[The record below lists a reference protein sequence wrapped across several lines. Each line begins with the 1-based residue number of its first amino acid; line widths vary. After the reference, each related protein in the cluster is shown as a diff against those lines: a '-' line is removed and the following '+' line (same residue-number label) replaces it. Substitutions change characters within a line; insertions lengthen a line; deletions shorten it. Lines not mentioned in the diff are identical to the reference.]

1 MTNEEL
7 KSFYLD
13 LIKGLEN
20 GLVPNPDYSEH
31 YSKARENNTLESS
44 LDELDD
50 LNKKMNQGIDV
61 SGFTKEAFNSLSD
74 IREIIDNDPLFLRNS
89 GNEEFTKY
97 LNEVRE
103 QFNIAGEALTNEQ
116 VLKICEEVLSD
127 NEALL
132 QDANK
137 KKTAIKNDSSL
148 SMLDKSIMYAEANA
162 LYEKRLQARDLAI
175 KVRDKQRVKFETS
188 LEDMKKN
195 LNINEFINGILKSV
209 NKLDVSYRNLA
220 ISSGA
225 LEKLGDAIRDLRD
238 KVVVFRNDA
247 LFDEAK
253 YNEILKNCG
262 LMKAEE
268 SKEELDK
275 KISEIRDT
283 IAKLDGNVELIS
295 EEVKN
300 NTQEKDEEPGF
311 SVDDLIPE
319 EISLDDVN
327 EKKEEVEEPE
337 VKSEPIVVPS
347 AQVEPTYEFKGI
359 ETIAELV
366 AELKKL
372 NPNAKISNID
382 GTFTLEEDINT
393 ITLPK
398 NFKYDKNLGI
408 NNKIDDFTPYIS
420 LDLKAP
426 VIEEKQEETKVA
438 EPVVEEKKE
447 NPKKI
452 DTAPQVPS
460 GKLKVKKIR
469 KAVVAPYVKSI
480 LCFGSIEGI
489 CWILAG
495 SNPLA
500 LTSVIAGSVTLG
512 VLAQGIYNKLVSAG
526 KVKGMYNETERK
538 DPNFEGEVWAYPVL
552 DKFMSMFKNI
562 RHNKKNTK
570 EEVKEVP
577 EEVSE
582 PEKKEVP
589 EVKEQVVE
597 ELTPTPVVENKSEED
612 IGFEQLFQNT
622 LDSQLDEM
630 EEEKTLGGRR

>member
-1 MTNEEL
+1 MTNDEL

-61 SGFTKEAFNSLSD
+61 SGFTKETFNSLSD

-116 VLKICEEVLSD
+116 VLKNCEEVLSD

-137 KKTAIKNDSSL
+137 KRTAIKSDSSL

-175 KVRDKQRVKFETS
+175 KVRDEQKVKFEAS
-188 LEDMKKN
+188 LNDMKKN

-295 EEVKN
+295 EEAKN

-319 EISLDDVN
+319 EISLDNVN
-327 EKKEEVEEPE
+327 EKKEEVSEEKVEEKPVIE
-337 VKSEPIVVPS
+337 AEKESKS
-347 AQVEPTYEFKGI
+347 I
-359 ETIAELV
+359 ETVAELV

-420 LDLKAP
+420 LDVKAP

-438 EPVVEEKKE
+438 EPVVAEPVVEEKKE
-447 NPKKI
+447 EPKRV

-500 LTSVIAGSVTLG
+500 LTSAIAGSVTLG

-526 KVKGMYNETERK
+526 TVKGMYNEMERN

-552 DKFMSMFKNI
+552 NKFMNMFKDI

-570 EEVKEVP
+570 EEVKGAS
-577 EEVSE
+577 EE
-582 PEKKEVP
+582 EKPKEP
-589 EVKEQVVE
+589 EVKNEEVVE
-597 ELTPTPVVENKSEED
+597 ELTPAVEEPNKEDD
-612 IGFEQLFQNT
+612 IGFQQLFNNT
-622 LDSQLDEM
+622 LESNLKEIDE
-630 EEEKTLGGRR
+630 ENTLGGRR

>member
-1 MTNEEL
+1 MTNDEL

-50 LNKKMNQGIDV
+50 LSKKMNQGIDV

-116 VLKICEEVLSD
+116 VLKNCEEVLSD

-137 KKTAIKNDSSL
+137 KRTAIKSDSSL

-175 KVRDKQRVKFETS
+175 KARDEQKVKFEAS
-188 LEDMKKN
+188 LNDMKKN

-275 KISEIRDT
+275 KISEIKDT

-319 EISLDDVN
+319 EISLDNVN
-327 EKKEEVEEPE
+327 EKKEEVSEEKVEEKP
-337 VKSEPIVVPS
+337 VVEAEKES
-347 AQVEPTYEFKGI
+347 KNI
-359 ETIAELV
+359 ETVAELV

-382 GTFTLEEDINT
+382 GTYTLEEDINT

-398 NFKYDKNLGI
+398 NFKYDNNLGI

-420 LDLKAP
+420 LDVKAP
-426 VIEEKQEETKVA
+426 VIEEKQEETKIA
-438 EPVVEEKKE
+438 EPVAEEKRE

-495 SNPLA
+495 SNPLV

-526 KVKGMYNETERK
+526 TVKGMYNEMERN

-552 DKFMSMFKNI
+552 NKFMNMFKDI

-570 EEVKEVP
+570 EEVKGAS
-577 EEVSE
+577 EE
-582 PEKKEVP
+582 EKQKEP
-589 EVKEQVVE
+589 EVKNEEVVE
-597 ELTPTPVVENKSEED
+597 ELTPAVEEPNKEDD
-612 IGFEQLFQNT
+612 IGFQQLFNNT
-622 LDSQLDEM
+622 LESNLKEIDE
-630 EEEKTLGGRR
+630 ESTLGGRR

>member
-116 VLKICEEVLSD
+116 VLKNCEEVLSD

-137 KKTAIKNDSSL
+137 KRTAIKSDSSL

-175 KVRDKQRVKFETS
+175 KARDEQKVKFEAS
-188 LEDMKKN
+188 LNDMKKN

-275 KISEIRDT
+275 KISEIRDA
-283 IAKLDGNVELIS
+283 IVKLDDNVELIS

-327 EKKEEVEEPE
+327 EKKEEVSEEKVEEKPVVE
-337 VKSEPIVVPS
+337 AEKESKS
-347 AQVEPTYEFKGI
+347 I
-359 ETIAELV
+359 ETVAELV

-382 GTFTLEEDINT
+382 GTYTLEEDINT

-398 NFKYDKNLGI
+398 DFKYDNNLGI

-420 LDLKAP
+420 LDVKAP

-438 EPVVEEKKE
+438 EPVAPEKRE

-526 KVKGMYNETERK
+526 TVKGMYNEMERN

-552 DKFMSMFKNI
+552 NKFMNMFKDI

-570 EEVKEVP
+570 EEVKGAS
-577 EEVSE
+577 EE
-582 PEKKEVP
+582 EKPKEP
-589 EVKEQVVE
+589 EVKNEEVVE
-597 ELTPTPVVENKSEED
+597 ELTPAVEQPNKEDD
-612 IGFEQLFQNT
+612 IGFQQLFNNT
-622 LDSQLDEM
+622 LESNLKEIDE
-630 EEEKTLGGRR
+630 ESTLGGRR

>member
-50 LNKKMNQGIDV
+50 LSKKMNQGIDV

-116 VLKICEEVLSD
+116 VLKNCEEVLSD

-137 KKTAIKNDSSL
+137 KRTAIKSDSSL

-175 KVRDKQRVKFETS
+175 KARDEQKVKFEAS
-188 LEDMKKN
+188 LNDMKKN

-275 KISEIRDT
+275 KISEIRDA
-283 IAKLDGNVELIS
+283 IAKLDDNVELIS

-300 NTQEKDEEPGF
+300 DTQEKDEEPGF

-319 EISLDDVN
+319 EISLDNVN
-327 EKKEEVEEPE
+327 EKKEEVSEEKVEEKPVVE
-337 VKSEPIVVPS
+337 AEKESKS
-347 AQVEPTYEFKGI
+347 I
-359 ETIAELV
+359 ETVAELV

-382 GTFTLEEDINT
+382 GTYTLEEDINT

-398 NFKYDKNLGI
+398 DFKYDNNLGI

-420 LDLKAP
+420 LDVKAP

-438 EPVVEEKKE
+438 EPVAPEKRE

-512 VLAQGIYNKLVSAG
+512 VLAQGIYNKLVIAG
-526 KVKGMYNETERK
+526 TVKGMYNEMERN

-552 DKFMSMFKNI
+552 NKFMNMFKDI

-570 EEVKEVP
+570 EEVKGAS
-577 EEVSE
+577 EE
-582 PEKKEVP
+582 EKPKEP
-589 EVKEQVVE
+589 EVKNEEVVE
-597 ELTPTPVVENKSEED
+597 ELTPAVEQPNKEDD
-612 IGFEQLFQNT
+612 IGFQQLFNNT
-622 LDSQLDEM
+622 LESNLKEIDE
-630 EEEKTLGGRR
+630 ESTLGGRR

>member
-1 MTNEEL
+1 MTNDEL

-44 LDELDD
+44 LDELED
-50 LNKKMNQGIDV
+50 LSKKMNQGIDV

-116 VLKICEEVLSD
+116 VLKNCEEVLSD

-137 KKTAIKNDSSL
+137 KRTAIKSDSSL

-175 KVRDKQRVKFETS
+175 KVRDEQKVKFEAS
-188 LEDMKKN
+188 LNDMKKN

-300 NTQEKDEEPGF
+300 DTQEKDEEPGF

-327 EKKEEVEEPE
+327 EKKEEVSEEKVEEKPVVE
-337 VKSEPIVVPS
+337 AEKESKS
-347 AQVEPTYEFKGI
+347 I
-359 ETIAELV
+359 ETVAELV

-382 GTFTLEEDINT
+382 GTYTLEEDINT

-398 NFKYDKNLGI
+398 NFKYDNNLGI

-420 LDLKAP
+420 LDVKAP

-438 EPVVEEKKE
+438 EPIPEEKKE
-447 NPKKI
+447 EPKRV

-526 KVKGMYNETERK
+526 TVKGMYNEMERN

-552 DKFMSMFKNI
+552 NKFMNMFKDI

-570 EEVKEVP
+570 EEVKGAS
-577 EEVSE
+577 EE
-582 PEKKEVP
+582 EKPKEP
-589 EVKEQVVE
+589 EVKNEEVVE
-597 ELTPTPVVENKSEED
+597 ELTPAVEEPNKEDD
-612 IGFEQLFQNT
+612 IGFQQLFNNT
-622 LDSQLDEM
+622 LESNLKEIDE
-630 EEEKTLGGRR
+630 ESTLGGRR

>member
-116 VLKICEEVLSD
+116 VLKNCEEVLSD

-137 KKTAIKNDSSL
+137 KRTAIKSDSSL

-175 KVRDKQRVKFETS
+175 KARDEQKVKFETS
-188 LEDMKKN
+188 LNDMKKN

-283 IAKLDGNVELIS
+283 IAKLDGNVELIN

-327 EKKEEVEEPE
+327 EKKEEVSEEKVEEKPVVE
-337 VKSEPIVVPS
+337 AEKESKS
-347 AQVEPTYEFKGI
+347 I
-359 ETIAELV
+359 ETVAELV

-382 GTFTLEEDINT
+382 GTYTLEEDINT

-398 NFKYDKNLGI
+398 DFKYDNNLGI

-420 LDLKAP
+420 LDVKAP
-426 VIEEKQEETKVA
+426 VIEEKQEETKIA
-438 EPVVEEKKE
+438 EPVAPEKKE

-526 KVKGMYNETERK
+526 TVKGMYNEMERK

-552 DKFMSMFKNI
+552 NKFMNMFKDI

-570 EEVKEVP
+570 EEVKGAL
-577 EEVSE
+577 EE
-582 PEKKEVP
+582 EKQKEP
-589 EVKEQVVE
+589 EVKNEEVVE
-597 ELTPTPVVENKSEED
+597 ELTPAVDEPNKEDD
-612 IGFEQLFQNT
+612 IGFQQLFNNT
-622 LDSQLDEM
+622 LESNLKEIDE
-630 EEEKTLGGRR
+630 ENTLGGRR

>member
-1 MTNEEL
+1 MTNDEL

-50 LNKKMNQGIDV
+50 LSKKMNQGIDV

-116 VLKICEEVLSD
+116 VLKNCEEVLSD

-137 KKTAIKNDSSL
+137 KRTAIKSDSSL

-175 KVRDKQRVKFETS
+175 KVRDEQKVKFEAS
-188 LEDMKKN
+188 LNDMKKN

-220 ISSGA
+220 ISSNA

-295 EEVKN
+295 EEAKN

-327 EKKEEVEEPE
+327 EKKEEVSEEKVEEKP
-337 VKSEPIVVPS
+337 VVEAEKES
-347 AQVEPTYEFKGI
+347 KNI
-359 ETIAELV
+359 ETVAELV

-382 GTFTLEEDINT
+382 GTYTLEEDINT

-398 NFKYDKNLGI
+398 NFKYDNNLGI

-420 LDLKAP
+420 LDVKAP
-426 VIEEKQEETKVA
+426 VIEKKQEETKIA
-438 EPVVEEKKE
+438 EPVAPEKKE

-526 KVKGMYNETERK
+526 TVKGMYNEMERN

-552 DKFMSMFKNI
+552 NKFMNMFKDI

-570 EEVKEVP
+570 EEVKGAS
-577 EEVSE
+577 EE
-582 PEKKEVP
+582 EKPKEP
-589 EVKEQVVE
+589 EVKNEEVVE
-597 ELTPTPVVENKSEED
+597 ELTPAVEQPNKEDD
-612 IGFEQLFQNT
+612 IGFQQLFNNT
-622 LDSQLDEM
+622 LESNLKEIDE
-630 EEEKTLGGRR
+630 ENTLGGRR

>member
-1 MTNEEL
+1 MTNDEL

-50 LNKKMNQGIDV
+50 LSKKMNQGIDV

-116 VLKICEEVLSD
+116 VLKNCEEVLSD

-137 KKTAIKNDSSL
+137 KRTAIKSDSSL

-175 KVRDKQRVKFETS
+175 KARDEQKVKFEAS
-188 LEDMKKN
+188 LNDMKKN

-220 ISSGA
+220 ISSNA

-275 KISEIRDT
+275 KISEIKDA
-283 IAKLDGNVELIS
+283 IAKLDGNVELIN

-327 EKKEEVEEPE
+327 EKKEEVSEEKVEEKPV
-337 VKSEPIVVPS
+337 VKAEKESKS
-347 AQVEPTYEFKGI
+347 I
-359 ETIAELV
+359 ETVAELV

-372 NPNAKISNID
+372 NPNAKISIID
-382 GTFTLEEDINT
+382 GTYTLEEDINT

-398 NFKYDKNLGI
+398 DFKYDNNLGI

-420 LDLKAP
+420 LDVKAP
-426 VIEEKQEETKVA
+426 VIEEKQEETKIA
-438 EPVVEEKKE
+438 EPVAPEKKE

-526 KVKGMYNETERK
+526 TVKGMYNEMERN

-552 DKFMSMFKNI
+552 NKFMNMFKDI

-570 EEVKEVP
+570 EEVKGAS
-577 EEVSE
+577 EE
-582 PEKKEVP
+582 EKPKEP
-589 EVKEQVVE
+589 EVKNEEVVE
-597 ELTPTPVVENKSEED
+597 ELTPAVEEPNKEDD
-612 IGFEQLFQNT
+612 IGFQQLFNNT
-622 LDSQLDEM
+622 LESNLKEIDE
-630 EEEKTLGGRR
+630 ESTLGGRR

>member
-50 LNKKMNQGIDV
+50 LSKKMNQGIDV

-74 IREIIDNDPLFLRNS
+74 IREIIDNDSLFLRNS

-97 LNEVRE
+97 LNEVKE

-116 VLKICEEVLSD
+116 VLKNCEEVLSD

-175 KVRDKQRVKFETS
+175 KVRDEQRVKFEAS

-220 ISSGA
+220 ISSSA

-275 KISEIRDT
+275 KISEIKDT

-300 NTQEKDEEPGF
+300 NTQEKEKEPGF

-327 EKKEEVEEPE
+327 KREEEVSEERVEEKPVIE
-337 VKSEPIVVPS
+337 AEKQSKS
-347 AQVEPTYEFKGI
+347 I
-359 ETIAELV
+359 ETVAELV
-366 AELKKL
+366 DELKKL

-420 LDLKAP
+420 LDVKAP
-426 VIEEKQEETKVA
+426 VLDEKEEETKVA
-438 EPVVEEKKE
+438 ESEVFEPIPEEKKE
-447 NPKKI
+447 EPKRV

-500 LTSVIAGSVTLG
+500 LTSAIAGSVTLG

-597 ELTPTPVVENKSEED
+597 ELTPTPVVENKSKED

-630 EEEKTLGGRR
+630 EEENTLGGRR

>member
-1 MTNEEL
+1 MTNDEL

-116 VLKICEEVLSD
+116 VLKNCEEVLSD

-137 KKTAIKNDSSL
+137 KRTAIKSDSSL

-175 KVRDKQRVKFETS
+175 KVRDEQKVKFEAS
-188 LEDMKKN
+188 LNDMKKN

-275 KISEIRDT
+275 KISEIRDA
-283 IAKLDGNVELIS
+283 IAKLDDNVELIS

-300 NTQEKDEEPGF
+300 DTQEKDEEPGF

-319 EISLDDVN
+319 EISLDNVN
-327 EKKEEVEEPE
+327 EKKEEVSEEKVEEKPVVE
-337 VKSEPIVVPS
+337 AEKESKS
-347 AQVEPTYEFKGI
+347 I
-359 ETIAELV
+359 ETVAELV
-366 AELKKL
+366 TELKKL

-382 GTFTLEEDINT
+382 GTYTLEEDINT

-398 NFKYDKNLGI
+398 NFKYDNNLGI
-408 NNKIDDFTPYIS
+408 NNKVDDFTPYIS
-420 LDLKAP
+420 LDVKAP
-426 VIEEKQEETKVA
+426 VIEEKQEETRVA
-438 EPVVEEKKE
+438 EPVAPEKKE

-460 GKLKVKKIR
+460 GKLKVEKIR

-526 KVKGMYNETERK
+526 TVKGMYNEMERK

-552 DKFMSMFKNI
+552 NKFMNMFKDI

-570 EEVKEVP
+570 EEVKGAS
-577 EEVSE
+577 EE
-582 PEKKEVP
+582 EKQKEP
-589 EVKEQVVE
+589 EVKNEEVVE
-597 ELTPTPVVENKSEED
+597 ELTPAVEEPNKEDD
-612 IGFEQLFQNT
+612 IGFQQLFNNT
-622 LDSQLDEM
+622 LESNLKEIDE
-630 EEEKTLGGRR
+630 ENTLGGRR

>member
-1 MTNEEL
+1 MTNDEL

-116 VLKICEEVLSD
+116 VLKNCEEVLSD

-137 KKTAIKNDSSL
+137 KRTAIKSDSSL

-175 KVRDKQRVKFETS
+175 KARDEQKVKFEAS
-188 LEDMKKN
+188 LNDMKKN

-275 KISEIRDT
+275 KISEIKDA
-283 IAKLDGNVELIS
+283 IAKLDGNVELIN

-327 EKKEEVEEPE
+327 EKKEEVSEQKVEEKPVVE
-337 VKSEPIVVPS
+337 AEKESKS
-347 AQVEPTYEFKGI
+347 I
-359 ETIAELV
+359 ETVAELV

-382 GTFTLEEDINT
+382 GTYTLEEDINT

-398 NFKYDKNLGI
+398 DFKYDNNLGI
-408 NNKIDDFTPYIS
+408 NNKVDDFTPYIS
-420 LDLKAP
+420 LDVKAP
-426 VIEEKQEETKVA
+426 VIEEKQEETRVA
-438 EPVVEEKKE
+438 EPVAPEKKE

-452 DTAPQVPS
+452 NTAPQVPS

-526 KVKGMYNETERK
+526 TVKGMYNEMERK

-552 DKFMSMFKNI
+552 NKFMNMFKDI

-570 EEVKEVP
+570 EEVKGAS
-577 EEVSE
+577 EE
-582 PEKKEVP
+582 EKPKEP
-589 EVKEQVVE
+589 EVKNEEVVE
-597 ELTPTPVVENKSEED
+597 ELTPAVEEPNKEDD
-612 IGFEQLFQNT
+612 IGFQQLFNNT
-622 LDSQLDEM
+622 LESNLKEIDE
-630 EEEKTLGGRR
+630 ENTLGGRR

>member
-1 MTNEEL
+1 MTNDEL

-50 LNKKMNQGIDV
+50 LSKKMNQGIDV

-116 VLKICEEVLSD
+116 VLKNCEEVLSD

-137 KKTAIKNDSSL
+137 KRTAIKSDSSL

-175 KVRDKQRVKFETS
+175 KARDEQKVKFEAS
-188 LEDMKKN
+188 LNDMKKN

-275 KISEIRDT
+275 KISEIKDA

-295 EEVKN
+295 EEAKN

-319 EISLDDVN
+319 EISLDNVN
-327 EKKEEVEEPE
+327 EKKEEVSEEKVEEKPVVE
-337 VKSEPIVVPS
+337 AEKESKS
-347 AQVEPTYEFKGI
+347 I
-359 ETIAELV
+359 ETVAELV

-382 GTFTLEEDINT
+382 GTYTLEEDINT

-398 NFKYDKNLGI
+398 DFKYDNNLGI

-420 LDLKAP
+420 LDVKAP
-426 VIEEKQEETKVA
+426 VIEEKQEETKIA
-438 EPVVEEKKE
+438 EPVAPEKKE

-526 KVKGMYNETERK
+526 TVKGMYNEMERN

-552 DKFMSMFKNI
+552 NKFMNMFKDI

-570 EEVKEVP
+570 EEVKGAS
-577 EEVSE
+577 EE
-582 PEKKEVP
+582 EKQKEP
-589 EVKEQVVE
+589 EVKNEEVVE
-597 ELTPTPVVENKSEED
+597 ELTPAVEEPNKEDD
-612 IGFEQLFQNT
+612 IGFQQLFNNT
-622 LDSQLDEM
+622 LESNLKEIDE
-630 EEEKTLGGRR
+630 ENTLGGRR

>member
-1 MTNEEL
+1 MTNDEL

-50 LNKKMNQGIDV
+50 LSKKMNQGIDV

-116 VLKICEEVLSD
+116 VLKNCEEVLSD

-137 KKTAIKNDSSL
+137 KRTAIKSDSSL

-175 KVRDKQRVKFETS
+175 KARDEQKVKFETS
-188 LEDMKKN
+188 LNDMKKN

-300 NTQEKDEEPGF
+300 DTQEKDEEPGF

-319 EISLDDVN
+319 EISLDNVN
-327 EKKEEVEEPE
+327 EKKEEVSEEKVEEKPVVE
-337 VKSEPIVVPS
+337 AEKQSKS
-347 AQVEPTYEFKGI
+347 I
-359 ETIAELV
+359 ETVAELV

-382 GTFTLEEDINT
+382 GTYTLEEDINT

-398 NFKYDKNLGI
+398 DFKYDNNLGI

-420 LDLKAP
+420 LDVKAP

-438 EPVVEEKKE
+438 EPVAPEKRE

-526 KVKGMYNETERK
+526 TVKGMYNEMERK

-552 DKFMSMFKNI
+552 NKFMNMFKDI

-570 EEVKEVP
+570 EEVKGAS
-577 EEVSE
+577 EE
-582 PEKKEVP
+582 EKQKEP
-589 EVKEQVVE
+589 EVKNEEVVE
-597 ELTPTPVVENKSEED
+597 ELTPAVEQPNKEDD
-612 IGFEQLFQNT
+612 IGFQQLFNNT
-622 LDSQLDEM
+622 LESNLKEIDE
-630 EEEKTLGGRR
+630 ESTLGGRR

>member
-1 MTNEEL
+1 MTNDEL

-116 VLKICEEVLSD
+116 VLKNCEEVLSD

-137 KKTAIKNDSSL
+137 KRTAIKSDSSL

-175 KVRDKQRVKFETS
+175 KARDEQKVKFEAS
-188 LEDMKKN
+188 LNDMKKN

-220 ISSGA
+220 ISSNA

-275 KISEIRDT
+275 KISEIKDT

-295 EEVKN
+295 EEIKEE
-300 NTQEKDEEPGF
+300 TQEKEKEEPGF

-327 EKKEEVEEPE
+327 EREEEVPEER
-337 VKSEPIVVPS
+337 VKEKPVVEAEKES
-347 AQVEPTYEFKGI
+347 KSI
-359 ETIAELV
+359 ETVAELV

-382 GTFTLEEDINT
+382 GTYTLEEDINT

-398 NFKYDKNLGI
+398 DFKYDNNLGI

-420 LDLKAP
+420 LDVKAP

-438 EPVVEEKKE
+438 EPVAPEKRE
-447 NPKKI
+447 NSKKI

-500 LTSVIAGSVTLG
+500 LTSAIAGSVTLG

-526 KVKGMYNETERK
+526 KVKGMYTEEERK

-552 DKFMSMFKNI
+552 NKFMNMFKDI

-570 EEVKEVP
+570 EEVKGAS
-577 EEVSE
+577 EE
-582 PEKKEVP
+582 EKPKEP
-589 EVKEQVVE
+589 EVKNEEVVE
-597 ELTPTPVVENKSEED
+597 ELTPAVEQPNKEDD
-612 IGFEQLFQNT
+612 IGFQQLFNNT
-622 LDSQLDEM
+622 LESNLKEIDE
-630 EEEKTLGGRR
+630 ESTLGGRR

>member
-50 LNKKMNQGIDV
+50 LSKKMNQGIDV
-61 SGFTKEAFNSLSD
+61 SVFTKEAFNSLSD

-116 VLKICEEVLSD
+116 VLKNCEEVLSD
-127 NEALL
+127 NEVLL

-137 KKTAIKNDSSL
+137 KRIAIKSDSSL

-162 LYEKRLQARDLAI
+162 LYEKRLQTRDLAI
-175 KVRDKQRVKFETS
+175 KARDEQKVKFEAS
-188 LEDMKKN
+188 LNDMKKN

-319 EISLDDVN
+319 EISLDNVN
-327 EKKEEVEEPE
+327 EKKEEVSEEKVEEKP
-337 VKSEPIVVPS
+337 VVEAEKES
-347 AQVEPTYEFKGI
+347 KNI
-359 ETIAELV
+359 ETVAELV

-382 GTFTLEEDINT
+382 GTYTLEEDINT

-398 NFKYDKNLGI
+398 DFKYDNNLGI
-408 NNKIDDFTPYIS
+408 NNKVDDFIPYIS
-420 LDLKAP
+420 LDVKAP
-426 VIEEKQEETKVA
+426 VIEVKQEETKVA
-438 EPVVEEKKE
+438 EPVAPEKKE

-480 LCFGSIEGI
+480 

-500 LTSVIAGSVTLG
+500 LTSAIAGSVTLG

-526 KVKGMYNETERK
+526 TVKGMYNEMERN

-552 DKFMSMFKNI
+552 NKFMNMFKDI

-570 EEVKEVP
+570 EEVKGAL
-577 EEVSE
+577 EE
-582 PEKKEVP
+582 EKQKEP
-589 EVKEQVVE
+589 EVKNEEVVE
-597 ELTPTPVVENKSEED
+597 ELTPAVEEPNKEDD
-612 IGFEQLFQNT
+612 IGFQQLFNNT
-622 LDSQLDEM
+622 LESNLKEIDE
-630 EEEKTLGGRR
+630 ENTLGGRR

>member
-1 MTNEEL
+1 MTNDEL

-116 VLKICEEVLSD
+116 VLKNCEEVLSD

-137 KKTAIKNDSSL
+137 KRTAIKSDSSL

-175 KVRDKQRVKFETS
+175 KARDEQKVKFETS
-188 LEDMKKN
+188 LNDMKKN

-319 EISLDDVN
+319 EISLDNVN
-327 EKKEEVEEPE
+327 EKKEEVSEEKVEEKPVVE
-337 VKSEPIVVPS
+337 VEKQSKS
-347 AQVEPTYEFKGI
+347 I
-359 ETIAELV
+359 ETVAELV

-382 GTFTLEEDINT
+382 GTYTLEEDINT

-398 NFKYDKNLGI
+398 DFKYDNNLGI

-420 LDLKAP
+420 LDVKAP

-438 EPVVEEKKE
+438 EPVAPEKRE

-526 KVKGMYNETERK
+526 KVKGMYNEMERN

-552 DKFMSMFKNI
+552 NKFMNMFKDI

-570 EEVKEVP
+570 EEVKGAS
-577 EEVSE
+577 EE
-582 PEKKEVP
+582 EKQKEP
-589 EVKEQVVE
+589 EVKNEEVVE
-597 ELTPTPVVENKSEED
+597 ELTPAVDEPNKEDD
-612 IGFEQLFQNT
+612 IGFQQLFNNT
-622 LDSQLDEM
+622 LESNLKEIDE
-630 EEEKTLGGRR
+630 ESTLGGRR

>member
-1 MTNEEL
+1 MTNDEL

-50 LNKKMNQGIDV
+50 LSKKMNQGIDV

-116 VLKICEEVLSD
+116 VLKNCEEVLSD

-137 KKTAIKNDSSL
+137 KRTAIKSDSSL

-175 KVRDKQRVKFETS
+175 KARDEQKVKFEAS
-188 LEDMKKN
+188 LNDMKKN

-275 KISEIRDT
+275 KISEIKDA

-295 EEVKN
+295 EEAKN

-327 EKKEEVEEPE
+327 EKKEEVSEEKVEEKP
-337 VKSEPIVVPS
+337 VVEAEKES
-347 AQVEPTYEFKGI
+347 KNI
-359 ETIAELV
+359 ETVAELV

-382 GTFTLEEDINT
+382 GTYTLEEDINT

-398 NFKYDKNLGI
+398 NFKYDNNLGI

-420 LDLKAP
+420 LDVKAP
-426 VIEEKQEETKVA
+426 VIEKKQEETKIA
-438 EPVVEEKKE
+438 EPVAPEKKE

-526 KVKGMYNETERK
+526 TVKGMYNEMERN

-552 DKFMSMFKNI
+552 NKFMNMFKDI

-570 EEVKEVP
+570 EEVKGAS
-577 EEVSE
+577 EE
-582 PEKKEVP
+582 EKQKEP
-589 EVKEQVVE
+589 EVKNEEVVE
-597 ELTPTPVVENKSEED
+597 ELTPAVEEPNKEDD
-612 IGFEQLFQNT
+612 IGFQQLFNNT
-622 LDSQLDEM
+622 LESNLKEIDE
-630 EEEKTLGGRR
+630 ENTLGGRR

>member
-116 VLKICEEVLSD
+116 VLKNCEEVLSD

-137 KKTAIKNDSSL
+137 KRTAIKSDSSL

-175 KVRDKQRVKFETS
+175 KARDEQKIKFEAS
-188 LEDMKKN
+188 LNDMKKN

-220 ISSGA
+220 ISSNA

-300 NTQEKDEEPGF
+300 DTQEKDEEPGF

-319 EISLDDVN
+319 EISLDNVN
-327 EKKEEVEEPE
+327 EKKEEVSEEKVEEKPVVE
-337 VKSEPIVVPS
+337 AEKESKS
-347 AQVEPTYEFKGI
+347 I
-359 ETIAELV
+359 ETVAELV

-382 GTFTLEEDINT
+382 GTYTLEEDINT

-398 NFKYDKNLGI
+398 DFKYDNNLGI

-420 LDLKAP
+420 LDVKAP

-438 EPVVEEKKE
+438 EPVAPEKGE

-526 KVKGMYNETERK
+526 TVKGMYNEMERK

-552 DKFMSMFKNI
+552 NKFMNMFKDI

-570 EEVKEVP
+570 EEVKGAS
-577 EEVSE
+577 EE
-582 PEKKEVP
+582 EKPKEP
-589 EVKEQVVE
+589 EVKNEEVVE
-597 ELTPTPVVENKSEED
+597 ELTPAVEEPNKEDD
-612 IGFEQLFQNT
+612 IGFQQLFNNT
-622 LDSQLDEM
+622 LESNLKEIDE
-630 EEEKTLGGRR
+630 ESTLGGRR

>member
-1 MTNEEL
+1 MTNDEL

-116 VLKICEEVLSD
+116 VLKNCEEVLSD

-137 KKTAIKNDSSL
+137 KRTAIKSDSSL

-175 KVRDKQRVKFETS
+175 KARDEQKVKFEAS
-188 LEDMKKN
+188 LNDMKKN

-283 IAKLDGNVELIS
+283 IAKLDGNVELIN

-300 NTQEKDEEPGF
+300 DTQEKDEEPGF

-327 EKKEEVEEPE
+327 KREEKVEDAE
-337 VKSEPIVVPS
+337 VKAEPIVVPP
-347 AQVEPTYEFKGI
+347 APVEPTYEFKGI
-359 ETIAELV
+359 ETVAELV

-382 GTFTLEEDINT
+382 GTYTLEEDINT

-398 NFKYDKNLGI
+398 NFKYDNNLGI

-420 LDLKAP
+420 LDVKAP
-426 VIEEKQEETKVA
+426 VIEEKQEETKIA
-438 EPVVEEKKE
+438 EPVAPEKKE

-526 KVKGMYNETERK
+526 TVKGMYNEIERN

-552 DKFMSMFKNI
+552 NKFMNMFKDI

-570 EEVKEVP
+570 EEVKGAS
-577 EEVSE
+577 EE
-582 PEKKEVP
+582 EKQKEP
-589 EVKEQVVE
+589 EVKNEEVVE
-597 ELTPTPVVENKSEED
+597 ELTPAVEQPNKEDD
-612 IGFEQLFQNT
+612 IGFQQLFNNT
-622 LDSQLDEM
+622 LESNLKEIDE
-630 EEEKTLGGRR
+630 ESTLGGRR

>member
-1 MTNEEL
+1 MTNDEL

-50 LNKKMNQGIDV
+50 LSKKMNQGIDV

-116 VLKICEEVLSD
+116 VLKNCEEVLSD

-137 KKTAIKNDSSL
+137 KRTAIKSDSSL

-175 KVRDKQRVKFETS
+175 KARDEQKVKFEAS
-188 LEDMKKN
+188 LNDMKKN

-275 KISEIRDT
+275 KISEIRDA
-283 IAKLDGNVELIS
+283 IAKLDDNVELIS

-300 NTQEKDEEPGF
+300 DTQEKDEEPGF

-319 EISLDDVN
+319 EISLDNVN
-327 EKKEEVEEPE
+327 EREEKVEDAE
-337 VKSEPIVVPS
+337 VKAEPIVVPP
-347 AQVEPTYEFKGI
+347 APVEPTYEFKGI
-359 ETIAELV
+359 ETVAELV

-382 GTFTLEEDINT
+382 GTYTLEEDINT

-398 NFKYDKNLGI
+398 DFKYDNNLGI
-408 NNKIDDFTPYIS
+408 NNKVDDFTPYIS
-420 LDLKAP
+420 LDVKAP
-426 VIEEKQEETKVA
+426 VIEEKQEETKIA
-438 EPVVEEKKE
+438 EPVAPEKKE

-526 KVKGMYNETERK
+526 TVKGMYNEMERK

-552 DKFMSMFKNI
+552 NKFMNMFKDI

-570 EEVKEVP
+570 EEVKGAL
-577 EEVSE
+577 EE
-582 PEKKEVP
+582 EKQEEP
-589 EVKEQVVE
+589 EVKNEEVVE
-597 ELTPTPVVENKSEED
+597 ELTPTVEELNKEDD
-612 IGFEQLFQNT
+612 IGFQQLFNNT
-622 LDSQLDEM
+622 LESNLKEIDE
-630 EEEKTLGGRR
+630 ENTLGGRR

>member
-1 MTNEEL
+1 MTNDEL

-50 LNKKMNQGIDV
+50 LSKKMNQGIDV

-116 VLKICEEVLSD
+116 VLKNCEEVLSD

-137 KKTAIKNDSSL
+137 KRTAIKSDSSL

-175 KVRDKQRVKFETS
+175 KARDEQKVKFEAS
-188 LEDMKKN
+188 LNDMKKN

-220 ISSGA
+220 ISSNA

-300 NTQEKDEEPGF
+300 DTQEKDEEPGF

-319 EISLDDVN
+319 EISLDNVN
-327 EKKEEVEEPE
+327 EKKEEVSEEKVEEKPVVE
-337 VKSEPIVVPS
+337 AEKESKS
-347 AQVEPTYEFKGI
+347 I
-359 ETIAELV
+359 ETVAELV

-382 GTFTLEEDINT
+382 GTYTLEEDINT

-398 NFKYDKNLGI
+398 DFKYDNNLGI

-420 LDLKAP
+420 LDVKAP

-438 EPVVEEKKE
+438 EPVAPEKGE

-526 KVKGMYNETERK
+526 NVKGMYNEMERN

-552 DKFMSMFKNI
+552 NKFMNMFKNI

-570 EEVKEVP
+570 EEVKGAS
-577 EEVSE
+577 EE
-582 PEKKEVP
+582 EKPKEP
-589 EVKEQVVE
+589 EVKNEEVVE
-597 ELTPTPVVENKSEED
+597 ELTPAVDEPNKEDD
-612 IGFEQLFQNT
+612 IGFQQLFNNT
-622 LDSQLDEM
+622 LESNLKEIDE
-630 EEEKTLGGRR
+630 ESTLGGRR

>member
-1 MTNEEL
+1 MTNDEL

-50 LNKKMNQGIDV
+50 LSKKMNQGIDV

-116 VLKICEEVLSD
+116 VLKNCEEVLSD

-137 KKTAIKNDSSL
+137 KRTAIKSDSSL

-175 KVRDKQRVKFETS
+175 KARDEQKVKFEAS
-188 LEDMKKN
+188 LNDMKKN

-300 NTQEKDEEPGF
+300 DTQEKDEEPGF

-319 EISLDDVN
+319 EISLDNVN
-327 EKKEEVEEPE
+327 EKKEEVSEEKVEEKPVVE
-337 VKSEPIVVPS
+337 AEKESKS
-347 AQVEPTYEFKGI
+347 I
-359 ETIAELV
+359 ETVAELV

-382 GTFTLEEDINT
+382 GTYTLEEDINT

-398 NFKYDKNLGI
+398 DFKYDNNLGI

-420 LDLKAP
+420 LDVKAP

-438 EPVVEEKKE
+438 EPVAPEKGE

-526 KVKGMYNETERK
+526 NVKGMYNEMERN

-552 DKFMSMFKNI
+552 NKFMNMFKNI

-570 EEVKEVP
+570 EEVKGAS
-577 EEVSE
+577 EE
-582 PEKKEVP
+582 EKPKEP
-589 EVKEQVVE
+589 EVKNEEVVE
-597 ELTPTPVVENKSEED
+597 ELTPAVDEPNKEDD
-612 IGFEQLFQNT
+612 IGFQQLFNNT
-622 LDSQLDEM
+622 LESNLKEIDE
-630 EEEKTLGGRR
+630 ESTLGGRR